1 MKKLLKNK
9 QEADK
14 IVNYIKDK
22 TEDKKPRENGSME
35 FYEKI

>member
-22 TEDKKPRENGSME
+22 TEDKKLRENA
-35 FYEKI
+35 